1 MNLHVDRASRRSRLR
16 SSLLTSVVPALCAL
30 ALISCSR
37 QEAIP
42 ESETTTS
49 TETRRVQVNR
59 IDLGRSI
66 GADSRVTTTSESFA
80 PRDTVYAAVV
90 MAGPAPGA
98 QVTARWTSPDGSIV
112 TESTQMVPASETEA
126 VTEFHIV
133 KPEGLVPGT
142 YRVDILVDGQV
153 ASTKQFTITGS

>member
-1 MNLHVDRASRRSRLR
+1 MNLPVNRASRRSR
-16 SSLLTSVVPALCAL
+16 SYLLTSVLPALCAL

-37 QEAIP
+37 SETVP

-59 IDLGRSI
+59 IDLGRAI
-66 GADSRVTTTSESFA
+66 GADSRITTTTESFA

-90 MAGPAPGA
+90 LAGPAPGA
-98 QVTARWTSPDGSIV
+98 QVTARWTSPDGSVV
-112 TESTQMVPASETEA
+112 TETTQTVPASEAEA

-133 KPEGLVPGT
+133 KPEGLAPGT

-153 ASTKQFTITGS
+153 ASTKEFTIIAGS